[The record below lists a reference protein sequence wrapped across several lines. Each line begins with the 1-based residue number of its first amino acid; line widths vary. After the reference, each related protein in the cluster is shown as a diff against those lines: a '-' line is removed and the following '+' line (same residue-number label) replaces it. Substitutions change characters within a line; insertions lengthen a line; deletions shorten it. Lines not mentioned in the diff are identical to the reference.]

1 MTKILK
7 FDDFINET
15 YLPIRGK
22 VVTDGELIRA
32 IRQASKDIKLDVTRV
47 YSDDISPDEP
57 IILDSSA
64 LKGMRWA
71 VLSVEINNDKIGV
84 RVMPYDHHNRLEN
97 KHYVEETEDVLPLA
111 AFTDESVNK
120 LYDLIEKYNNR

>member
-32 IRQASKDIKLDVTRV
+32 IRQASKDIKWDVTRV

-64 LKGMRWA
+64 LKGMRRA
-71 VLSVEINNDKIGV
+71 VLSVEINKDKIGV
-84 RVMPYDHHNRLEN
+84 RVMPYDHYNRLEN
-97 KHYVEETEDVLPLA
+97 KHYVGETEDVLPLE

-120 LYDLIEKYNNR
+120 LYDLIEK